1 LKNNTKQI
9 EDILVIIDIINENDL
24 MNNYNTLL
32 TVCNWNNHLSTTF
45 TSNTTTA
52 SSTTGTKS
60 QESPQFSLLSLTA
73 NLFHTNANK
82 NHQFLTIKDIFNTD
96 YLKLLIA
103 VRNIKDNLLY
113 ISNKGYV
120 RSRKSSSS
128 SSSKSSTTTTTPV
141 IQKTKYLLHLF
152 NFWLETY
159 HHQYI
164 TLDSDIF
171 HNNYNNKTFNDY
183 DEIVFPDIP
192 NHSAHI
198 YSIHLSIDSYLPK
211 YLGSNLHFTCNL
223 EISRFSIC
231 QHTNVDG
238 EKYLKNLFEITI
250 KDIIF
255 PVNDLHINTLNLNNH
270 HYKSSSSGSTNTKHN
285 GNDKNKILLKKKSN
299 SFKLSNLKPIIK
311 SIYISFEDHALKDPS
326 FNGYIWV
333 FLPNNPKKLSNIPH
347 LHNTIQNLSFI
358 HIIGSAVEYTTKSNF
373 DHNSKSSGSSSSSS
387 SSSSSNS
394 SSSTNRVELVKHI
407 IASKECAIE
416 GCVYRISVEKPAIY
430 NSDIGCNSGS
440 SNRLDG
446 HDYIVISW
454 IYDIIL

>member
-1 LKNNTKQI
+1 
-9 EDILVIIDIINENDL
+9 
-24 MNNYNTLL
+24 MNSYNTLL
-32 TVCNWNNHLSTTF
+32 TVCNWNNHLSTTS
-45 TSNTTTA
+45 TSNTTIA
-52 SSTTGTKS
+52 SSTTVPKS
-60 QESPQFSLLSLTA
+60 QESAQFSLLSIAT
-73 NLFHTNANK
+73 NLFHTNSNK

-96 YLKLLIA
+96 SLKLLIA

-120 RSRKSSSS
+120 RSRKLSSSNN
-128 SSSKSSTTTTTPV
+128 STHISPTTSTLPV

-164 TLDSDIF
+164 TLDSDIY
-171 HNNYNNKTFNDY
+171 NNYNKTVDDY

-231 QHTNVDG
+231 QHTNIDG
-238 EKYLKNLFEITI
+238 EQYLRNLFEKTI
-250 KDIIF
+250 NGIIF
-255 PVNDLHINTLNLNNH
+255 PVNDLNINTFNLNNH
-270 HYKSSSSGSTNTKHN
+270 HYKSSRSSSSSSSSRSSSSGSNTYHN

-347 LHNTIQNLSFI
+347 LHNAIQNLSFI

-373 DHNSKSSGSSSSSS
+373 DHNSKSSSGS
-387 SSSSSNS
+387 NN
-394 SSSTNRVELVKHI
+394 NRVELVKHI

-430 NSDIGCNSGS
+430 ISDSGS
-440 SNRLDG
+440 NSSNNRLDG
-446 HDYIVISW
+446 HDYLVISW
-454 IYDIIL
+454 IYDIII